1 MPPNENGETRNPAQ
15 QPLPHRL
22 RAHNAR
28 IWATLVL
35 IRLAPASAQSGGYV
49 RGCRRMVDHAL
60 RSASELEGPETTLPE
75 LKGRTRLVVRGRSST
90 RHERALPSTATMYT

>member
-22 RAHNAR
+22 GAHNAR

-35 IRLAPASAQSGGYV
+35 IRLAPASAHIGGY
-49 RGCRRMVDHAL
+49 L
-60 RSASELEGPETTLPE
+60 KSSADNAWQAGIS
-75 LKGRTRLVVRGRSST
+75 
-90 RHERALPSTATMYT
+90 AA

>member
-35 IRLAPASAQSGGYV
+35 IRLAPASAHIGGSV
-49 RGCRRMVDHAL
+49 RVLRGLPWSLSVLLTADPMPVDPASTAL
-60 RSASELEGPETTLPE
+60 WPQD
-75 LKGRTRLVVRGRSST
+75 RSSGL
-90 RHERALPSTATMYT
+90 HGPALPDVDFPQQGQF

>member
-35 IRLAPASAQSGGYV
+35 IRLAPASAHIGGSGATV
-49 RGCRRMVDHAL
+49 ARQLATIRDLAHRHRTTTTA
-60 RSASELEGPETTLPE
+60 AQLEGLPPVE
-75 LKGRTRLVVRGRSST
+75 LDG
-90 RHERALPSTATMYT
+90 